1 VVLFSAIMNIC
12 FVFKDYPIF
21 DNPKSSGIGS
31 YIHLLSQKLSI
42 NNRVWILTQTN
53 KNITRKQNKVTIYCT
68 KRNAF
73 YRIINKRIVLFT
85 LQNLKVAWNLIR
97 LNRRYHFDVI
107 EFANWELE
115 GFIFA
120 TICLF
125 LRLPI
130 KLICRL
136 HTGTYDVVYYD
147 SQISI
152 SVKIIHYLE
161 SLFLR
166 MPNVYLS
173 TSTYAHAKYC
183 RKKYGL
189 KQKIIKIIP
198 LGIILPKQSLKKDLN
213 MAKNNHIWVLFVGRL
228 EVRKGIT
235 TLIKAMPLVFKK
247 NPLCHFILIG
257 NDYINIFNLINLYIS
272 TKYLTRVHYLG
283 YIDSDSKLSYFY
295 KNADLCVFPSLYESF
310 GITIA
315 EAMSY
320 AKPVIA
326 TNVGGIPEII
336 THKKNGFLVN
346 PSQHKSLATAI
357 NYLLS
362 DVKFRKKLGKSAY
375 ETIKNKFFINKIY
388 KDFEKFYSE
397 GP

>member
-152 SVKIIHYLE
+152 SV
-161 SLFLR
+161 
-166 MPNVYLS
+166 
-173 TSTYAHAKYC
+173 
-183 RKKYGL
+183 
-189 KQKIIKIIP
+189 
-198 LGIILPKQSLKKDLN
+198 
-213 MAKNNHIWVLFVGRL
+213 
-228 EVRKGIT
+228 
-235 TLIKAMPLVFKK
+235 
-247 NPLCHFILIG
+247 
-257 NDYINIFNLINLYIS
+257 
-272 TKYLTRVHYLG
+272 
-283 YIDSDSKLSYFY
+283 
-295 KNADLCVFPSLYESF
+295 
-310 GITIA
+310 
-315 EAMSY
+315 
-320 AKPVIA
+320 
-326 TNVGGIPEII
+326 
-336 THKKNGFLVN
+336 
-346 PSQHKSLATAI
+346 
-357 NYLLS
+357 
-362 DVKFRKKLGKSAY
+362 LGKFVSQNA
-375 ETIKNKFFINKIY
+375 
-388 KDFEKFYSE
+388 
-397 GP
+397 